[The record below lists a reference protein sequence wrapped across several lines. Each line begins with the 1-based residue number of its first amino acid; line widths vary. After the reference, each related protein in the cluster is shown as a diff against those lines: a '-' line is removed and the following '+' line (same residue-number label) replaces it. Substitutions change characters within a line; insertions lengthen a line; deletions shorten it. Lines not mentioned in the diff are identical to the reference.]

1 MTRKSL
7 FVRLLMVGFVAV
19 VSLVAIY
26 PYYSM
31 IMMGTYYSNDLFTGI
46 KVLPGN
52 YLKENFATLKTINIL
67 LFYKNSIIVS
77 VSSAVLTVLVCAAAG
92 FGFAKYQFRFKKPLF
107 TFILL
112 TMMIPLQLGIVAF
125 LVEMRAIGWLKTL
138 LPLIVPPAAN
148 AFGAF
153 WMTQFAVQ
161 AIPDEVMESARIDGC
176 SEFRIFLQ
184 IALPFMVPACTTLG
198 LLSFLWSWNSLF
210 QPLIVIS
217 DAKLFTIPL
226 GIRQLATNFRQDNAA
241 QILGLTLTSIPILFF
256 FALFSRSL
264 ISGLSSAAVKG

>member
-1 MTRKSL
+1 MVKRDL
-7 FVRLLMVGFVAV
+7 AVRLVMVVFISV

-31 IMMGTYYSNDLFTGI
+31 ILMGTYYSNDLFTGI
-46 KVLPGN
+46 KILPGDF
-52 YLKENFATLKTINIL
+52 LKENLSTIRTINIFR
-67 LFYKNSIIVS
+67 FYKNSALVAVS
-77 VSSAVLTVLVCAAAG
+77 CSLLTILVCAAAG

-112 TMMIPLQLGIVAF
+112 TMMVPLQLGMVAF
-125 LVEMRAIGWLKTL
+125 VSEMKAIGWLKTL
-138 LPLIVPPAAN
+138 LPLIIPPAAN

-153 WMTQFAVQ
+153 WMTQYALQ

-176 SEFRIFLQ
+176 SEFRIFGQ
-184 IALPFMVPACTTLG
+184 IGLPFLVPACTTLG
-198 LLSFLWSWNSLF
+198 LLSFLLSWNSLF

-256 FALFSRSL
+256 FGFFSRSL
-264 ISGLSSAAVKG
+264 ISGLSAAAVKG

>member
-1 MTRKSL
+1 MVGKS
-7 FVRLLMVGFVAV
+7 FIVRLLMVLFVGAI
-19 VSLVAIY
+19 SIVAIY

-46 KVLPGN
+46 KILPGD
-52 YLKENFATLKTINIL
+52 YLKENLATLKTINIL
-67 LFYKNSIIVS
+67 TFYKNSVLVAVS
-77 VSSAVLTVLVCAAAG
+77 CSILTVFVCAAAG
-92 FGFAKYQFRFKKPLF
+92 FGFAKYQFKFKKPLF

-112 TMMIPLQLGIVAF
+112 TMMVPLQLGIVAF
-125 LVEMRAIGWLKTL
+125 VVEMRAIGWLKTL
-138 LPLIVPPAAN
+138 LPLIIPPAAN

-153 WMTQFAVQ
+153 WMTQFALQ

-176 SEFRIFLQ
+176 SELRIFTQ

-198 LLSFLWSWNSLF
+198 LLAFLLSWNSLF

-226 GIRQLATNFRQDNAA
+226 GIRQLATNFRMDNAA
-241 QILGLTLTSIPILFF
+241 QILGLTLTSIPILFL
-256 FALFSRSL
+256 FAIFSRSL

>member
-1 MTRKSL
+1 
-7 FVRLLMVGFVAV
+7 
-19 VSLVAIY
+19 VAIY

-46 KVLPGN
+46 KILPGD
-52 YLKENFATLKTINIL
+52 YLKENLATLRTINIL
-67 LFYKNSIIVS
+67 TFYKNSILVAVS
-77 VSSAVLTVLVCAAAG
+77 CSILTVFVCAAAG
-92 FGFAKYQFRFKKPLF
+92 FGFAKYQFKFKKSLF

-112 TMMIPLQLGIVAF
+112 TMMVPLQLGIVAF
-125 LVEMRAIGWLKTL
+125 VVEMRAIGWLKTL

-153 WMTQFAVQ
+153 WMTQFALQ

-176 SEFRIFLQ
+176 SELRIFTQ

-198 LLSFLWSWNSLF
+198 LLSFLQSWNSLF

-226 GIRQLATNFRQDNAA
+226 GIRQLATNFRMDNAA
-241 QILGLTLTSIPILFF
+241 QILGLTLTSIPILFL

>member
-1 MTRKSL
+1 MVRKDAFVRTTMVL
-7 FVRLLMVGFVAV
+7 FVGI
-19 VSLVAIY
+19 VSVVAIY

-31 IMMGTYYSNDLFTGI
+31 VMMGTYYSNDLFTGI
-46 KVLPGN
+46 KILPGDF
-52 YLKENFATLKTINIL
+52 LKENLATIQTINIFR
-67 LFYKNSIIVS
+67 FYKNSAVVA
-77 VSSAVLTVLVCAAAG
+77 VSSSVLTVFVCAMAG

-112 TMMIPLQLGIVAF
+112 TMMVPLQLGMVAF
-125 LVEMRAIGWLKTL
+125 VSEMKAIGWLKTL
-138 LPLIVPPAAN
+138 LPLIIPPAAN

-153 WMTQFAVQ
+153 WMTQFALQ

-176 SEFRIFLQ
+176 SELRIFAQ
-184 IALPFMVPACTTLG
+184 IALPFMVPACTTLW
-198 LLSFLWSWNSLF
+198 LLSFLLSWNNLF
-210 QPLIVIS
+210 TPLIVIS

-256 FALFSRSL
+256 FGFFSRSL

>member
-1 MTRKSL
+1 MVGRSFIVRLIMVL
-7 FVRLLMVGFVAV
+7 FVGV
-19 VSLVAIY
+19 VSIVAIY

-46 KVLPGN
+46 KILPGD
-52 YLKENFATLKTINIL
+52 YLKENLATLKTINIL
-67 LFYKNSIIVS
+67 TFYKNSVLVAVS
-77 VSSAVLTVLVCAAAG
+77 CSILTVLVCAAAG

-112 TMMIPLQLGIVAF
+112 TMMVPLQLGIVAF
-125 LVEMRAIGWLKTL
+125 VVEMRTIGWLKTL

-153 WMTQFAVQ
+153 WMTQFALQ

-176 SEFRIFLQ
+176 SEFRIFTQ

-198 LLSFLWSWNSLF
+198 LLSFLLSWNSLF
-210 QPLIVIS
+210 APLIVIS

-226 GIRQLATNFRQDNAA
+226 GIRQLATNFRMDNAA
-241 QILGLTLTSIPILFF
+241 QILGLTLTSIPILFL

>member
-1 MTRKSL
+1 MVRKASFIRSVMVL
-7 FVRLLMVGFVAV
+7 FMCV
-19 VSLVAIY
+19 VSIVAIY

-46 KVLPGN
+46 KVLPGDFLLQN
-52 YLKENFATLKTINIL
+52 LATIRTINIL
-67 LFYKNSIIVS
+67 RFYKNSALVA
-77 VSSAVLTVLVCAAAG
+77 VCSSTLTVLVCAAAG

-107 TFILL
+107 TFVLL
-112 TMMIPLQLGIVAF
+112 TMMVPLQLGMVAF
-125 LVEMRAIGWLKTL
+125 VSEMKAIGWLKTL

-153 WMTQFAVQ
+153 WMTQFALQ

-176 SEFRIFLQ
+176 SELRIFGQ

-198 LLSFLWSWNSLF
+198 LLSFLLSWNSLF
-210 QPLIVIS
+210 TPLIVIS

-256 FALFSRSL
+256 FGFFSRSL
-264 ISGLSSAAVKG
+264 ISGLSAAAVKG

>member
-1 MTRKSL
+1 MVGKSFIIRLIMVL
-7 FVRLLMVGFVAV
+7 FVGV
-19 VSLVAIY
+19 VSIIAIY

-31 IMMGTYYSNDLFTGI
+31 VMMGTYYSNDLFTGI
-46 KVLPGN
+46 KILPGD
-52 YLKENFATLKTINIL
+52 YLKENLATLKTINIL
-67 LFYKNSIIVS
+67 TFYKNSVLVAVGCS
-77 VSSAVLTVLVCAAAG
+77 VLTVLVCAAAG

-112 TMMIPLQLGIVAF
+112 TMMVPLQLGIVAF
-125 LVEMRAIGWLKTL
+125 VVEMRAIGWLKTL

-153 WMTQFAVQ
+153 WMTQFALQ

-176 SEFRIFLQ
+176 SELRIFTQ

-198 LLSFLWSWNSLF
+198 LLSFLLSWNALF
-210 QPLIVIS
+210 APLIVIS

-226 GIRQLATNFRQDNAA
+226 GIRQLATNFRMDNAA
-241 QILGLTLTSIPILFF
+241 QILGLTLTSIPILFL